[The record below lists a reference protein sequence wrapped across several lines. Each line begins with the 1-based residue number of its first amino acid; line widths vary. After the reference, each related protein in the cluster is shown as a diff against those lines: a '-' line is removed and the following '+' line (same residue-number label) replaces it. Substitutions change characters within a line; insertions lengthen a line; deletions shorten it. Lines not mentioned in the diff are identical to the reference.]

1 MPTITPADIQANP
14 SCIATDLVTESGLAL
29 TFRPVT
35 PPDHHILGEYFISL
49 SETTRS
55 LYGPH
60 PFDQAT
66 ADALCAGIDYA
77 DTIRFIATIPNASLE
92 KVIAYFIL
100 QLGVPAAE
108 IERYAQVNIALDPQ
122 ADCLV
127 APSVADAY
135 QNKGVGSPLM
145 QLVFD
150 VARRLGRRHIVLM
163 GGVFVANERAVHYYH
178 KLGFRRVGSF
188 IAPWAS
194 GRESY
199 DMFLAL

>member
-1 MPTITPADIQANP
+1 MTASN
-14 SCIATDLVTESGLAL
+14 LAL

-35 PPDHHILGEYFISL
+35 LADSRLLGEYFLSL

-55 LYGPH
+55 FYGPH

-66 ADALCAGIDYA
+66 ADALCARLNA
-77 DTIRFIATIPNASLE
+77 EDTIRLIATIPTVLSE

-100 QLGVPAAE
+100 QLGIPQAE
-108 IERYAQVNIALDPQ
+108 IDRYAQKNIALDPQ

-127 APSVADAY
+127 APSVADTY
-135 QNKGVGSPLM
+135 QNKGVGTQLM
-145 QLVFD
+145 QHTINI
-150 VARRLGRRHIVLM
+150 ARRLGRKRIVLM
-163 GGVFVANERAVHYYH
+163 GGVFVVNERAVHYYQ
-178 KLGFRRVGSF
+178 KLGFQRAGSF

-199 DMFLAL
+199 DMYLTL